1 MKLLIILI
9 AMAVTGVGAIHSRHS
24 HSRFVQAAGLSEAF
38 SLVSTVKLRV
48 SDYHAKHGVMPHD
61 NAQAGVQPPRS
72 LYGTDV
78 KQIAIQRG
86 GHIFVEF
93 DDQEGTRSMVFTPT
107 VSVSNGAMTW
117 ECSSDSI
124 ESQVLQKIKP
134 ACRFDTANADSRMM
148 RAIAIQDLA
157 GLDAALANDAD
168 SSAVIH
174 GNTPLMR
181 AAKIGSLPIVER
193 LLNAGA
199 GVDQAL
205 PHDERQTPL
214 MVAINSGNEQVVQ
227 LLLGFGA
234 SLTRTDYQ
242 GLTALDYAIAKDQEL
257 GGNRFV
263 VQISARLNPQLAG
276 ALEQSALTSD
286 QLLEQEMQL
295 QNYYHELR
303 NAASDCH
310 VLRIATLFEQEN
322 ELDAEALVDG
332 LPLSYHTQKPRCS
345 TSLTRYI
352 GTKAVFQ
359 RAVQARFALAVR
371 ECDSTQME
379 SMLSENDSLHVN
391 SSHGGISHLDRAVKS
406 GCSDLV
412 NILSRAENFQFA
424 KNDDVLLRAIQSAP
438 RSSLVTMVGALIEAG
453 ANVDSRDVDGRS
465 PLLASISLEQP
476 VIAQYLISADA
487 KINGVIGD
495 ASYPLVEASKKGY
508 VRVVKFLIDEGVDVN
523 VQDKLGRSAL
533 MVAVNR
539 GHTDLVA
546 ILLEAGADIKLR
558 DIHGIDAVV
567 LAQSS
572 SRKRIKSML
581 LAPAK
586 PAL

>member
-48 SDYHAKHGVMPHD
+48 ADYHAKHGVMPHD

-78 KQIAIQRG
+78 KQIAIRRG

-93 DDQEGTRSMVFTPT
+93 DDQEGARSMVFTPA

-134 ACRFDTANADSRMM
+134 ACRFDTENADSKMM

-157 GLDAALANDAD
+157 GLDAALANGAD
-168 SSAVIH
+168 SEAVIH

-193 LLNAGA
+193 LLKAGA

-227 LLLGFGA
+227 LLLGHGA
-234 SLTRTDYQ
+234 SLTRTDYH

-257 GGNRFV
+257 DGNRFV

-276 ALEQSALTSD
+276 ALEHSALTSD

-295 QNYYHELR
+295 YNYYHELR

-310 VLRIATLFEQEN
+310 VMRIATLFEQEN
-322 ELDAEALVDG
+322 EFDAEALVDG

-352 GTKAVFQ
+352 GTKTVFQ

-371 ECDSTQME
+371 ECDAHQME
-379 SMLSENDSLHVN
+379 AMFSENNSLHVN
-391 SSHGGISHLDRAVKS
+391 DSHGGITHLDRAVKS

-412 NILSRAENFQFA
+412 NILSRTKNFQFS

-453 ANVDSRDVDGRS
+453 ADVDSRDVDGRS

-476 VIAQYLISADA
+476 VIAQYLINADA

-508 VRVVKFLIDEGVDVN
+508 VRVVKLLIDEGVDVN

-533 MVAVNR
+533 MVAVNS
-539 GHTDLVA
+539 GHTDLVS

>member
-157 GLDAALANDAD
+157 GLDAALANGAD

-234 SLTRTDYQ
+234 SLTRTDYH

-310 VLRIATLFEQEN
+310 VLRIATLFEQES

-412 NILSRAENFQFA
+412 NILSRTEKFQFA

-495 ASYPLVEASKKGY
+495 ASYPIVEASKKGY

>member
-157 GLDAALANDAD
+157 GLDAALANGAD

-310 VLRIATLFEQEN
+310 VLRIATLFEQES

-495 ASYPLVEASKKGY
+495 ASYPIVEASKKGY

>member
-1 MKLLIILI
+1 
-9 AMAVTGVGAIHSRHS
+9 
-24 HSRFVQAAGLSEAF
+24 
-38 SLVSTVKLRV
+38 
-48 SDYHAKHGVMPHD
+48 
-61 NAQAGVQPPRS
+61 
-72 LYGTDV
+72 
-78 KQIAIQRG
+78 
-86 GHIFVEF
+86 
-93 DDQEGTRSMVFTPT
+93 
-107 VSVSNGAMTW
+107 
-117 ECSSDSI
+117 
-124 ESQVLQKIKP
+124 
-134 ACRFDTANADSRMM
+134 
-148 RAIAIQDLA
+148 
-157 GLDAALANDAD
+157 
-168 SSAVIH
+168 
-174 GNTPLMR
+174 MR

-193 LLNAGA
+193 LLKAGA

-227 LLLGFGA
+227 LLLGHGA
-234 SLTRTDYQ
+234 SLTRTDYH

-257 GGNRFV
+257 DGNRFV

-276 ALEQSALTSD
+276 ALEHSALTSD

-295 QNYYHELR
+295 YNYYHELR

-310 VLRIATLFEQEN
+310 VMRIATLFEQEN
-322 ELDAEALVDG
+322 EFDAEALVDG

-352 GTKAVFQ
+352 GTKTVFQ

-371 ECDSTQME
+371 ECDAHQME
-379 SMLSENDSLHVN
+379 AMFSENNSLHVN
-391 SSHGGISHLDRAVKS
+391 DSHGGITHLDRAVKS

-412 NILSRAENFQFA
+412 NILSRTKNFQFS

-453 ANVDSRDVDGRS
+453 ADVDSRDVDGRS

-476 VIAQYLISADA
+476 VIAQYLINADA

-508 VRVVKFLIDEGVDVN
+508 VRVVKLLIDEGVDVN

-533 MVAVNR
+533 MVAVNS
-539 GHTDLVA
+539 GHTDLVS

-558 DIHGIDAVV
+558 VIHGIDAVV

>member
-9 AMAVTGVGAIHSRHS
+9 AMAITGVGAIHSRHS

-48 SDYHAKHGVMPHD
+48 ADYHAKHGVMPHD
-61 NAQAGVQPPRS
+61 NAQAGVQPPKS

-78 KQIAIQRG
+78 KQIAIRRG

-93 DDQEGTRSMVFTPT
+93 DDKIGMRSMVFTPA
-107 VSVSNGAMTW
+107 VSVSNGALTW

-134 ACRFDTANADSRMM
+134 ACRFDVANADSRMM
-148 RAIAIQDLA
+148 RAITTQDLA
-157 GLDAALANDAD
+157 GLDVALANGAD
-168 SSAVIH
+168 SDAVIH

-181 AAKIGSLPIVER
+181 AAKIGSLPVVER
-193 LLNAGA
+193 LLSAGA

-205 PHDERQTPL
+205 PQDERQTPL

-234 SLTRTDYQ
+234 SLTRTDYH

-276 ALEQSALTSD
+276 ALEHSALTSD
-286 QLLEQEMQL
+286 RLLEQEMQL

-310 VLRIATLFEQEN
+310 VIRIATLFEQEN
-322 ELDAEALVDG
+322 ESDADALVDG

-345 TSLTRYI
+345 SSLTRYI
-352 GTKAVFQ
+352 STKTVFQ

-371 ECDSTQME
+371 DCDSTQME
-379 SMLSENDSLHVN
+379 SMLGENQSLHVN
-391 SSHGGISHLDRAVKS
+391 NSHGGITHLDRAVKS
-406 GCSDLV
+406 GCADLV
-412 NILSRAENFQFA
+412 NILSRTKNFKLA

-438 RSSLVTMVGALIEAG
+438 QSSLVTMVGALIEAG
-453 ANVDSRDVDGRS
+453 ANVDSRDIDGRS

-476 VIAQYLISADA
+476 VIAQYLIAADA
-487 KINGVIGD
+487 KINGVVGD
-495 ASYPLVEASKKGY
+495 TRYPLVEASKKGY
-508 VRVVKFLIDEGVDVN
+508 ARVVKLLIDQGADIN
-523 VQDKLGRSAL
+523 VQDELGRSAL

-539 GHTDLVA
+539 GHTDLVS
-546 ILLEAGADIKLR
+546 ILLQAGADIKLR

-572 SRKRIKSML
+572 SQKRIKNML
-581 LAPAK
+581 LAPTK
-586 PAL
+586 SAL

>member
-1 MKLLIILI
+1 
-9 AMAVTGVGAIHSRHS
+9 MAITGVGAIHSRHS
-24 HSRFVQAAGLSEAF
+24 HISFVQAAGLSEAF

-48 SDYHAKHGVMPHD
+48 ADYHAKHGVMPHD

-78 KQIAIQRG
+78 KQIAIRRG
-86 GHIFVEF
+86 GHVFVEF
-93 DDQEGTRSMVFTPT
+93 DDQVGLRSMVFTPA
-107 VSVSNGAMTW
+107 VSVSNGALTW

-134 ACRFDTANADSRMM
+134 ACRFEVTNADSRMM
-148 RAIAIQDLA
+148 RAIATQDLA
-157 GLDAALANDAD
+157 GLDVALANGAD
-168 SSAVIH
+168 SEAVIH

-181 AAKIGSLPIVER
+181 AAKIGSLAIVER
-193 LLNAGA
+193 LLSAGA

-205 PHDERQTPL
+205 PQDERQTPL

-234 SLTRTDYQ
+234 SLTRTDYH
-242 GLTALDYAIAKDQEL
+242 GLSALDYAIAKDQEL

-276 ALEQSALTSD
+276 ALEHSALTSD
-286 QLLEQEMQL
+286 RLLEQEMQL

-310 VLRIATLFEQEN
+310 VIRIATLFEQEN
-322 ELDAEALVDG
+322 ESDADALVDG

-345 TSLTRYI
+345 ASLTRYI
-352 GTKAVFQ
+352 GTKTVFQ

-371 ECDSTQME
+371 DCDTTQME
-379 SMLSENDSLHVN
+379 SMLSENKSLHVN
-391 SSHGGISHLDRAVKS
+391 NSHGGITHLDRAVKS
-406 GCSDLV
+406 GCADLV
-412 NILSRAENFQFA
+412 NILSRTKNFQFS

-438 RSSLVTMVGALIEAG
+438 QSSLVTMVGALIEAG
-453 ANVDSRDVDGRS
+453 ANVDSRDIDGRS

-476 VIAQYLISADA
+476 VIAQYLIAADA
-487 KINGVIGD
+487 KINGVVGD
-495 ASYPLVEASKKGY
+495 ARYPLVEASKKGY
-508 VRVVKFLIDEGVDVN
+508 VRVVKLLIDQGVDIN
-523 VQDKLGRSAL
+523 VQDDIGRSAL

-539 GHTDLVA
+539 GHTDLVSV
-546 ILLEAGADIKLR
+546 LLQAGADIKLR
-558 DIHGIDAVV
+558 DVHGIDAVV

-572 SRKRIKSML
+572 SHKRIKNML
-581 LAPAK
+581 LAPTK
-586 PAL
+586 SAL

>member
-157 GLDAALANDAD
+157 GLDAALANGAD

-234 SLTRTDYQ
+234 SLTRTDYH

-310 VLRIATLFEQEN
+310 VLRIATLFEQES

-379 SMLSENDSLHVN
+379 SMLGENDSLHVN

-495 ASYPLVEASKKGY
+495 ASYPIVEASKKGY

>member
-9 AMAVTGVGAIHSRHS
+9 AMAITGVGAIHSRHS

-78 KQIAIQRG
+78 KQIAIRRG

-157 GLDAALANDAD
+157 GLDAALANGAD

-234 SLTRTDYQ
+234 SLTRTDYH

-310 VLRIATLFEQEN
+310 VLRIATLFEQES

-379 SMLSENDSLHVN
+379 SMLGENDSLHVN

-412 NILSRAENFQFA
+412 NILSRTENFQFA